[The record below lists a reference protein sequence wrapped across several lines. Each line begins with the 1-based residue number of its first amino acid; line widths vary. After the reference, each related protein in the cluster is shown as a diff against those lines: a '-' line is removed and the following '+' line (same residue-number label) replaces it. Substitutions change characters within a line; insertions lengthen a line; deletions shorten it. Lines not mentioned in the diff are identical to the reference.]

1 MDWQE
6 HYKRKLVTAEEAVKL
21 VKSGDRVEIAMSPT
35 PTVLPPA
42 LGKRWPEL
50 RDVETVMAEPGY
62 HMPWYE
68 PGFEESFSTT
78 LTVHVGVS
86 GGGTVLDERRADY
99 YPSLFS
105 LWHKPAIDRPDA
117 APPTDVFMCTV
128 SPPDRNGYCSF
139 GPYLWY
145 KRELAKHARVVL
157 AEVNDTY
164 IRTHGTNYIHVSEID
179 RFVDNSP
186 RLMPDDEMESMIQ
199 GMADEEAREELRAV
213 SDRIEPERRY
223 DLIPRLVKMDA
234 RVMRRWAEST
244 GFQSETEPVALSICQ
259 SAADLIPDGACLQ
272 VGGGTPST
280 LLPSLGVLD
289 EKRDLGF
296 HSEMSPRGLIDLVR
310 KGVITGKRKN
320 FHPGKY
326 VASSLSNC
334 TQEEILFAHN
344 NPMFELRDTSYVV
357 NIANV
362 AANDNMVS
370 INSAIAIDLTGQINA
385 ETVFGGRLIAGTGG
399 QPELHMGAISS
410 RGGRAIT
417 CLRSTA
423 MEGVVSRIV
432 PQHDAGTAITVTR
445 GFADYVVTEY
455 GVASLFGKTFRQRAE
470 ELINVAHPDFR
481 ADLRREARKLFY
493 P

>member
-128 SPPDRNGYCSF
+128 SPPDRNGYCTF

-164 IRTHGTNYIHVSEID
+164 IT
-179 RFVDNSP
+179 
-186 RLMPDDEMESMIQ
+186 
-199 GMADEEAREELRAV
+199 
-213 SDRIEPERRY
+213 
-223 DLIPRLVKMDA
+223 DA
-234 RVMRRWAEST
+234 RDELYPRFGDR
-244 GFQSETEPVALSICQ
+244 PVCGQLAQ
-259 SAADLIPDGACLQ
+259 AD
-272 VGGGTPST
+272 
-280 LLPSLGVLD
+280 
-289 EKRDLGF
+289 
-296 HSEMSPRGLIDLVR
+296 
-310 KGVITGKRKN
+310 
-320 FHPGKY
+320 
-326 VASSLSNC
+326 
-334 TQEEILFAHN
+334 
-344 NPMFELRDTSYVV
+344 
-357 NIANV
+357 
-362 AANDNMVS
+362 
-370 INSAIAIDLTGQINA
+370 
-385 ETVFGGRLIAGTGG
+385 
-399 QPELHMGAISS
+399 
-410 RGGRAIT
+410 
-417 CLRSTA
+417 
-423 MEGVVSRIV
+423 
-432 PQHDAGTAITVTR
+432 
-445 GFADYVVTEY
+445 
-455 GVASLFGKTFRQRAE
+455 
-470 ELINVAHPDFR
+470 
-481 ADLRREARKLFY
+481 AR
-493 P
+493 